1 MRCQHLGG
9 AALLL
14 ALGLGGCGQGAGGPV
29 ISTPTAQFH
38 DYIGAREREQGRA
51 GQQALLADGS
61 AGRGDY
67 EAAVSGL
74 RACLARGGVTLVNHG
89 WNPVNHQRMSLW
101 YESPSMPD
109 DEVAAYGDQCHAAH
123 VADVE
128 LRYAEQHPPRM
139 SGALLATT
147 RPCLSA
153 AGIATTGHETSLSE
167 LLEAT
172 DRKKDVLA
180 CVTGGVTKL
189 YPDKSFI
196 VS

>member
-1 MRCQHLGG
+1 M
-9 AALLL
+9 
-14 ALGLGGCGQGAGGPV
+14 
-29 ISTPTAQFH
+29 STPAAQFH
-38 DYIGAREREQGRA
+38 DFIGARERDKGRA
-51 GQQALLADGS
+51 EQQALLADGS

-67 EAAVSGL
+67 EAAVDGL
-74 RACLARGGVTLVNHG
+74 RKCLARGGVTLVNHG

-101 YESPSMPD
+101 YESPSLPD

-147 RPCLSA
+147 RPCLSV
-153 AGIATTGHETSLSE
+153 AGIATTGDEKNLSD
-167 LLEAT
+167 LLRAT
-172 DRKKDVLA
+172 DRKEDVLT
-180 CVTGGVTKL
+180 CVTGGVTRL
-189 YPDKSFI
+189 YPNKSFI